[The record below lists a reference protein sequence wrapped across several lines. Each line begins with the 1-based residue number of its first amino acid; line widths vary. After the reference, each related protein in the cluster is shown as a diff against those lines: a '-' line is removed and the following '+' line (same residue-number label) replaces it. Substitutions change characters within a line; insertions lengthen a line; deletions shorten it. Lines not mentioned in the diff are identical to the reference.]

1 MSPYG
6 DCEAK
11 NNIEVVST
19 AVLIGLSIVMK
30 LEELKKED
38 LILMLKSL
46 YNRYRLMSIDLSTLD
61 QRDDEEDKDNLMR
74 DYISEI
80 LTDGI
85 DEIILRNVG
94 NDFE

>member
-1 MSPYG
+1 
-6 DCEAK
+6 
-11 NNIEVVST
+11 
-19 AVLIGLSIVMK
+19 MK

-61 QRDDEEDKDNLMR
+61 QRDDAEDKDNLMR

>member
-1 MSPYG
+1 MG
-6 DCEAK
+6 FF
-11 NNIEVVST
+11 
-19 AVLIGLSIVMK
+19 IVMK
-30 LEELKKED
+30 LEEIKKED

-46 YNRYRLMSIDLSTLD
+46 YNRYRLMSIDLATLD
-61 QRDDEEDKDNLMR
+61 QRDDAEDRNNLMK

-94 NDFE
+94 DDFDYL

>member
-6 DCEAK
+6 DCEAES
-11 NNIEVVST
+11 NIKADTT
-19 AVLIGLSIVMK
+19 AVLIGFFIVMK

-46 YNRYRLMSIDLSTLD
+46 YNRYRLMSIDLATLD
-61 QRDDEEDKDNLMR
+61 QRDDLDDKENLIR
-74 DYISEI
+74 DYICEI

>member
-1 MSPYG
+1 
-6 DCEAK
+6 
-11 NNIEVVST
+11 
-19 AVLIGLSIVMK
+19 MK
-30 LEELKKED
+30 LEELKKDD

-46 YNRYRLMSIDLSTLD
+46 YNRYRLMSIDLATLD

>member
-1 MSPYG
+1 
-6 DCEAK
+6 
-11 NNIEVVST
+11 
-19 AVLIGLSIVMK
+19 MK
-30 LEELKKED
+30 LEELEKEN

-46 YNRYRLMSIDLSTLD
+46 YNRYRLMSIDLATLD
-61 QRDDEEDKDNLMR
+61 QRDDADDRNNLMK

-94 NDFE
+94 DDFDYL

>member
-1 MSPYG
+1 
-6 DCEAK
+6 
-11 NNIEVVST
+11 
-19 AVLIGLSIVMK
+19 MK

-46 YNRYRLMSIDLSTLD
+46 YNRYRLMSIDLATLD
-61 QRDDEEDKDNLMR
+61 QRDDAEDKDNLMR

-85 DEIILRNVG
+85 DEIILRKNG

>member
-1 MSPYG
+1 
-6 DCEAK
+6 
-11 NNIEVVST
+11 
-19 AVLIGLSIVMK
+19 MK
-30 LEELKKED
+30 LEELEKEN

-46 YNRYRLMSIDLSTLD
+46 YNRYRLMSIDLATLD
-61 QRDDEEDKDNLMR
+61 QRDDADDRNNLMK

-94 NDFE
+94 DDFD

>member
-1 MSPYG
+1 MGLRGRDYINA
-6 DCEAK
+6 DT
-11 NNIEVVST
+11 T

-46 YNRYRLMSIDLSTLD
+46 YNRYRLMSIDLATLD
-61 QRDDEEDKDNLMR
+61 QRDDAEDKDNLMK

-94 NDFE
+94 DDFDYL

>member
-1 MSPYG
+1 
-6 DCEAK
+6 
-11 NNIEVVST
+11 
-19 AVLIGLSIVMK
+19 MK
-30 LEELKKED
+30 LEELSQEA

-46 YNRYRLMSIDLSTLD
+46 YNRYRLMSIDLATLD
-61 QRDDEEDKDNLMR
+61 QRDDAEDRNNLMK

-94 NDFE
+94 DDFDDDL